1 MSDAGEDNIVI
12 GIDLGTTNSCVAV
25 FYVDRQVIEILPNAA
40 GSNITPS
47 WVAYEKG
54 TSNVIV
60 GKAAANRENY
70 YHHTKRVIGQAH
82 SEIIKDQNLVNSLPF
97 SIKKGANDRAEIV
110 SFEDGTELE
119 PE

>member
-1 MSDAGEDNIVI
+1 MSDEKIAI
-12 GIDLGTTNSCVAV
+12 GIDLGTTNSVVAL
-25 FYVDRQVIEILPNAA
+25 FHADRQVVEILSNKA

-97 SIKKGANDRAEIV
+97 SIKKGANDRVEIV
-110 SFEDGTELE
+110 SFEDGKELE

>member
-1 MSDAGEDNIVI
+1 MSDADEDNIVI

-54 TSNVIV
+54 VNHAIV
-60 GKAAANRENY
+60 GKAAATRENY
-70 YHHTKRVIGQAH
+70 YHHTKRVIGQSY
-82 SEIIKDQNLVNSLPF
+82 SEITKNQAMVNSLPF
-97 SIKKGANDRAEIV
+97 SLRQGDNDRAEIA
-110 SFEDGTELE
+110 SYEDGGVMA